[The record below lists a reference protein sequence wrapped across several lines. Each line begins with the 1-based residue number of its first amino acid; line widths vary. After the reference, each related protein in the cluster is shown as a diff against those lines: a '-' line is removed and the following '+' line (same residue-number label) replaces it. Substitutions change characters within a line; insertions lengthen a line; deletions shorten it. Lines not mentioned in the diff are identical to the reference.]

1 MNFHNFLNMFFQDE
15 KIKFHIMRHAMNINE
30 KKMEKSIIIHPID
43 SIYVEDIF
51 EYIQSLAV
59 SFEEPPTE
67 FKYE

>member
-1 MNFHNFLNMFFQDE
+1 MFFQDE

-43 SIYVEDIF
+43 SIYVQDIF

-59 SFEEPPTE
+59 SFQEPPTE